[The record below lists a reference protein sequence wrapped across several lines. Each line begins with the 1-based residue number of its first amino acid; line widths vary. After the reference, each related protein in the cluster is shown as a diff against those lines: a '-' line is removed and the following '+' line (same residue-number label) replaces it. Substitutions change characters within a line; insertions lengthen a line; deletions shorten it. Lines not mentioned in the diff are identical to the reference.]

1 MGIILVQRIVRS
13 KGSKVAVLSG
23 KVHEVK
29 NLSTL
34 RAMTQKRRQVFAY
47 LTEDSAEG
55 IMRSGRKMRPV
66 DANVRNVKETMPKL

>member
-1 MGIILVQRIVRS
+1 MIVVQRIIRS
-13 KGSKVAVLSG
+13 KGSKVAVLTG

-29 NLSTL
+29 NLQTL
-34 RAMTQKRRQVFAY
+34 RVMSQKRRHVFAY

>member
-1 MGIILVQRIVRS
+1 MIVVQRIVRS

-23 KVHEVK
+23 KVLEVK
-29 NLSTL
+29 NLQKL

-47 LTEDSAEG
+47 LTEDLSEG

-66 DANVRNVKETMPKL
+66 DANVRNVKETMQQTF